1 MINSL
6 KCKIRICLLLAAVC
20 LLAGCATGQETNNP
34 QEAAVFAAAETY
46 RGIYEDVYPG
56 DHTAVWLTDETMREI
71 LSCLGA
77 AGYTA
82 VDVSNRFAME
92 HAEPVSAFLAAMEAG
107 GDARLTIYQVCWD
120 GGFVCHDLSHTDGS
134 TWVTLTRLAWLSEG
148 DYALTGDIPTICY
161 SDTYAV
167 TAIALSDDDWLEYAY
182 DMPDNPPGD
191 NHDGHIDTI
200 YQIAVSAS

>member
-1 MINSL
+1 MIHSL

-20 LLAGCATGQETNNP
+20 LLAGCAAGQETADP
-34 QEAAVFAAAETY
+34 QEAAVLAAAETY
-46 RGIYEDVYPG
+46 RSIYEDVYSG
-56 DHTAVWLTDETMREI
+56 DHAAVWLSDERMTEI

-92 HAEPVSAFLAAMEAG
+92 HAEPVSAFLAAIKAG

-120 GGFVCHDLSHTDGS
+120 GGFVCHDLSHTGGS
-134 TWVTLTRLAWLSEG
+134 TSVTLTRLAWLSEG
-148 DYALTGDIPTICY
+148 DYALTGDIPTIRY

-167 TAIALSDDDWLEYAY
+167 TKITLEDDWLEYAY
-182 DMPDNPPGD
+182 DMPENPPGE
-191 NHDGHIDTI
+191 NHDGHIETI
-200 YQIAVSAS
+200 YQIAVSAP